1 MATGADTERTRSDT
15 AERGASAVGEKA
27 ELTTT
32 STASML
38 STPPRIFA
46 SDFEMLLCMCMCMCM
61 HVLYTPLFCAAW
73 RLPTLAALCA
83 PYWRSTTCAV
93 RAKESNVRRP
103 SGPA

>member
-46 SDFEMLLCMCMCMCM
+46 SDFEMLLCMCMCM
-61 HVLYTPLFCAAW
+61 HVLYTPCSALHGDFPTRRPVRAVLALDDFC
-73 RLPTLAALCA
+73 
-83 PYWRSTTCAV
+83 RSC
-93 RAKESNVRRP
+93 AKESNVRRP
-103 SGPA
+103 SGLA